1 MLVLSLGHSL
11 ETPGQ
16 GSCWW
21 ESLYS
26 GCALRQLYLTEVG
39 ELGTNIFKY
48 F

>member
-11 ETPGQ
+11 ETPGR
-16 GSCWW
+16 GAGGNPYILAVPSDNCI
-21 ESLYS
+21 SLK
-26 GCALRQLYLTEVG
+26 LG